1 MGCHPKECAQQPKA
15 FYIPSFL
22 SFPFLFMQMWWYFT
36 TLKTNGVLTKWCNK
50 GHQLTPV
57 MQTLLFASK
66 NWLFS
71 SYGSVLFLNSSSQN
85 DEDKETTSH
94 GELLMVREPVSTI
107 ARTIH
112 GNWLKPTLALKF
124 YHWWTP
130 SFMQQFSLTWLLT
143 LFLLY
148 LPCST
153 SIVFSNHKS
162 LLPSWPCYMLLR
174 C

>member
-22 SFPFLFMQMWWYFT
+22 SFTFFFMQMWWYLI

-50 GHQLTPV
+50 GHPLTPV
-57 MQTLLFASK
+57 MQNIVICFKKLVVFILRKGSILL
-66 NWLFS
+66 N
-71 SYGSVLFLNSSSQN
+71 SSQN

-124 YHWWTP
+124 YHWRTP
-130 SFMQQFSLTWLLT
+130 SFVQQVSLTWLLT